1 MSRRI
6 AVALLSI
13 IMAVMSFAASKD
25 LENDITMVSFDQSWM
40 DSNATI
46 ALRNNSSKNVKSVAF
61 VITYLDMSGNE
72 LDYEEFNKRVTIA
85 PGKTKKIDIPAYE
98 HDRYYH
104 YYKSKGLND
113 NEMSPAFKVKFQLKN
128 YNVEEEKAPKSTN
141 KVSNDISNEAPND
154 ITNEVSSTDGYNHY
168 EKNKDNYKYDDNFN
182 FFGLFYLIF
191 LLGILL
197 IYVGSYILVA
207 VMAKKRHRSVI
218 GWVLLSFVATPLLII
233 IILSFIGKDEL

>member
-13 IMAVMSFAASKD
+13 IMAVMSFAANKD
-25 LENDITMVSFDQSWM
+25 LDNDITMVSFDQSWI

-46 ALRNNSSKNVKSVAF
+46 ALRNNSSKNVKSVVF

-72 LDYEEFNKRVTIA
+72 LDYEEFYKRVTIA

-98 HDRYYH
+98 RNRNYH
-104 YYKSKGLND
+104 YYKSRGMYD

-128 YNVEEEKAPKSTN
+128 YNVEENTPKSTN

-154 ITNEVSSTDGYNHY
+154 VSNDVSSTDGYNNENY
-168 EKNKDNYKYDDNFN
+168 KDNYNYDDNYN
-182 FFGLFYLIF
+182 FWGLFYLIF
-191 LLGILL
+191 LLGFLL
-197 IYVGSYILVA
+197 IYVGLYVMVA
-207 VMAKKRHRSVI
+207 VMAKKRQRSVI
-218 GWVLLSFVATPLLII
+218 GWVFISFWVTPLLVMV
-233 IILSFIGKDEL
+233 ILLVIGKDE